1 MGEELTIIED
11 KNINV
16 QNELK
21 SIQEQFLKSSLG
33 NVVNN
38 AVDIGLKSV
47 LPDLIE
53 DEVIKVKDTILE
65 NGFKEGLNEAVNTVI
80 NFGKSAIGIVTGN
93 FENMH
98 QVDIAIK
105 KGGMI
110 DTVSDLLDMTIEK
123 IEDKNLINKTT
134 ANLIKKGKNSILDSV
149 TDKIEDTLE
158 NQVKNIEK
166 IKNYSEKWKDAFES
180 KDLESM
186 TKNFKNI
193 EKYLKETMPLE
204 NTIKEA
210 RKIENLQNLIKNN
223 GGNFD
228 ITTEEMQL
236 AEKLMY

>member
-93 FENMH
+93 FENMN

-134 ANLIKKGKNSILDSV
+134 ASLIKKGKNSILDSV
-149 TDKIEDTLE
+149 ADKIEDTLE

-166 IKNYSEKWKDAFES
+166 IKNYSEKWKDAFDS

-236 AEKLMY
+236 AEKLTY

>member
-16 QNELK
+16 QSELK

-65 NGFKEGLNEAVNTVI
+65 NGFKEGLNEAINTVI

-93 FENMH
+93 FENMN

-110 DTVSDLLDMTIEK
+110 DTVSDLLDMTIKK

-134 ANLIKKGKNSILDSV
+134 ASLIKKGKNSILDSV
-149 TDKIEDTLE
+149 ADKIEDTLE

-166 IKNYSEKWKDAFES
+166 IKNYSEKWKESFDS

>member
-93 FENMH
+93 FENMN

-149 TDKIEDTLE
+149 ADKIEDTLE

-166 IKNYSEKWKDAFES
+166 IKNYSEKWKESFDS

-236 AEKLMY
+236 AEKLTY

>member
-16 QNELK
+16 QSELK

-93 FENMH
+93 FENMN

-110 DTVSDLLDMTIEK
+110 DSVSDLLDMTIEK

-134 ANLIKKGKNSILDSV
+134 ASLIKKGKNSILDSV
-149 TDKIEDTLE
+149 ADKIENTLE

-166 IKNYSEKWKDAFES
+166 IKSYSEKWKEAFDS

-193 EKYLKETMPLE
+193 EKYLQETMPLE

-236 AEKLMY
+236 AEKLTY

>member
-65 NGFKEGLNEAVNTVI
+65 NGFKDGLNEAVNTVI

-93 FENMH
+93 FENMN

>member
-93 FENMH
+93 FENIN

-149 TDKIEDTLE
+149 ADKIEDTLE

-166 IKNYSEKWKDAFES
+166 IKNYSEKWKEAFDS

>member
-16 QNELK
+16 QSELK

-93 FENMH
+93 FENMN

-110 DTVSDLLDMTIEK
+110 DSVSDLLDMTIEK

-134 ANLIKKGKNSILDSV
+134 ASLIKKGKNSILDSV
-149 TDKIEDTLE
+149 ADKIEDTLE
-158 NQVKNIEK
+158 NQVKNIFLLAFPRTYSYLRG
-166 IKNYSEKWKDAFES
+166 NY
-180 KDLESM
+180 
-186 TKNFKNI
+186 
-193 EKYLKETMPLE
+193 
-204 NTIKEA
+204 
-210 RKIENLQNLIKNN
+210 
-223 GGNFD
+223 
-228 ITTEEMQL
+228 IT
-236 AEKLMY
+236 